1 MDDFHQC
8 SDERDSTQLGKFP
21 HGAVFMPWRLPCA
34 IATTPEPGKGSPKYE
49 NSNLMTNFATAAKT
63 FLVPLAASIA
73 LYAAAAP
80 FASNAHAQAAT
91 TLKTPIYGV
100 TLDDLSNINA
110 IVTSLTKLPYK
121 PTVRVVFDPGTT
133 AAEYYPALVKLHTVA
148 NVMGEIMD
156 SYYFPTDI
164 NTYTA
169 RTKELVYGLN
179 GSVDVWEIAN
189 EINGEWLRQDP
200 SGNNTTVNA
209 EETAIG
215 QMVAAANSIVKGVG
229 GKTAITLYYNDD
241 SKGNNCWEKP
251 QDYWKTWPTTFL
263 SSAVRQG
270 ADYAFFSYYP
280 YQDCPGLSPSWGA
293 DFSALESIFPNAKVG
308 FGEIGTSSTSAP
320 TSVQTNLIK
329 TYYPMVN
336 TNKDPKF
343 VGGFFW
349 WYYAEEMVPYTKT
362 YWSVLDQTIAPL
374 KVPQ

>member
-1 MDDFHQC
+1 
-8 SDERDSTQLGKFP
+8 
-21 HGAVFMPWRLPCA
+21 
-34 IATTPEPGKGSPKYE
+34 
-49 NSNLMTNFATAAKT
+49 MTNLATVAKT
-63 FLVPLAASIA
+63 FLAPLAASIA

-80 FASNAHAQAAT
+80 LASNAHAQAAT
-91 TLKTPIYGV
+91 TLKAPIYGV

-179 GSVDVWEIAN
+179 GTVDVWEIAN
-189 EINGEWLRQDP
+189 EINGEWLRP
-200 SGNNTTVNA
+200 NPNGNNTTVNA
-209 EETAIG
+209 QETAIG
-215 QMVAAANSIVKGVG
+215 QMVAAANTIVKGVG

-241 SKGNNCWEKP
+241 SKGTNCWEKS

-263 SSAVRQG
+263 PAAVRLG

-280 YQDCPGLSPSWGA
+280 YQDCPGLSPSWET
-293 DFSALESIFPNAKVG
+293 DFSALGSIFPNARLG

-336 TNKDPKF
+336 TIKNPRF

-349 WYYAEEMVPYTKT
+349 WNYAEQMVPYTKA
-362 YWSVLDQTIAPL
+362 YWTTLNQTIAPL